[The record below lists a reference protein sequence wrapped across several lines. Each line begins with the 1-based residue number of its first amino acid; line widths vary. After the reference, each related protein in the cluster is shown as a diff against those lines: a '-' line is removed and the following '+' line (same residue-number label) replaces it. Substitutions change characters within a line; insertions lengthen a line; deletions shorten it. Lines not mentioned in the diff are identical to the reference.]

1 MRLPLFPQFF
11 LVLLTCH
18 FTHMS
23 AGGADT
29 APPAKEKRRLVL
41 CNDGGSLGA
50 PGMEAPIGIEGLVR
64 EAIDPLRDTM
74 VDTLYWQIGVD
85 PWMGTD
91 THRLS
96 DWYLH
101 RTKVGTLWGSDRD
114 KFKTASEWRI
124 YENAHQM
131 MEQGTDPVAVVIEH
145 GHKAGL
151 DVFVSFRINDGHDSR
166 LKDGSKDTNLVPMRR
181 DHPEWLIHGDGFAK
195 FEYNFAVPE
204 VRAYTLALITEAIEN
219 YDLDGFDLDFC
230 RQPKLFKNGEG
241 EKNIALI
248 TDMVR
253 AVRASLDARGK
264 VLGRKLLL
272 SMRVPPEL
280 DKMHDEGMDVASW
293 IKDKLV
299 DIVIVGDPFGWN
311 YRLPVEKFK
320 ELAKGTGCK
329 ILAQNLCA
337 FKEDRG
343 RSASVLFG
351 ERDYYSTAQFRA
363 VAALHWQAGA
373 DGMYLWNQHWLKHY
387 RDAQFDRQSWKEIGD
402 PAVLA
407 HKDKH
412 YIVGPQERGGPLPL
426 ILAQAGDNLELNVEI
441 ADAPT
446 ASGAQA
452 TLRLMIEQLTTL
464 DHLDIRL
471 NGTALDL
478 ASAKK
483 RLNYNDCWL
492 DLDVTKLMRKGGNAL
507 VIKCTARNPHVLAP
521 LKVRRVDVLVN
532 GLGK

>member
-1 MRLPLFPQFF
+1 MRPLLFF
-11 LVLLTCH
+11 RLLLVLLTCH
-18 FTHMS
+18 LGVAL
-23 AGGADT
+23 AG
-29 APPAKEKRRLVL
+29 EKRRLVL
-41 CNDGGSLGA
+41 CDDGGSLVA
-50 PGMEAPIGIEGLVR
+50 PDMEAPIGIEGLVR
-64 EAIDPLRDTM
+64 EAIAPLRDTM

-101 RTKVGTLWGSDRD
+101 RTKIGTQWGSDRD

-131 MEQGTDPVAVVIEH
+131 MEQGTDPVAVVIEQ

-166 LKDGSKDTNLVPMRR
+166 LKDGDKDTNLAPMRR
-181 DHPEWLIHGDGFAK
+181 DHPEWLLHGEGFAK

-204 VRAYTLALITEAIEN
+204 ARAYTLGLIEEAIGQ
-219 YDLDGFDLDFC
+219 YDLDGFDIDFC
-230 RQPKLFKNGEG
+230 RQPKLFQNGEG
-241 EKNIALI
+241 KKNIPLI
-248 TDMVR
+248 TTMVR
-253 AVRASLDARGK
+253 AVRAALDTRSK

-272 SMRVPPEL
+272 SMRVRPEL
-280 DKMHDEGMDVASW
+280 DKMRDQGMDVAAW
-293 IKDKLV
+293 LKAGLV
-299 DIVIVGDPFGWN
+299 DILVVGDPSGWN
-311 YRLPVEKFK
+311 YRLPIEKFK
-320 ELAKGTGCK
+320 ELAQGTGCK
-329 ILAQNLCA
+329 VLAQNLCA

-343 RSASVLFG
+343 RSTSVLFG
-351 ERDYYSTAQFRA
+351 ERDYYSTEQFRA
-363 VAALHWQAGA
+363 TAALHWQAGA
-373 DGMYLWNQHWLKHY
+373 DGLYLWNQHWIKHY
-387 RDAQFDRQSWKEIGD
+387 RDYSFDRQSWKEIGD

-412 YIVGPQERGGPLPL
+412 YIVGPQGRGGPLPL
-426 ILAQAGDNLELNVEI
+426 TLGQGGDAVEVNVEI
-441 ADAPT
+441 ADDPA
-446 ASGAQA
+446 AAQA
-452 TLRLMIEQLTTL
+452 QVTLRLMIEQLTTL
-464 DHLDIRL
+464 DQIELRL

-492 DLDVTKLMRKGGNAL
+492 DFDVSKLMRQGGNAL
-507 VIKCTARNPHVLAP
+507 GIKCVGRNPHVTAP
-521 LKVRRVDVLVN
+521 LTVRRVDALVG